1 LISHA
6 PASAATVVAI
16 ALEADSK
23 DAVGLEEIALA
34 KIDPMRIA
42 GQIRSLRSKIRLSA
56 RPVGGH
62 NGVAVALIAGNNSAV
77 SAMPK

>member
-1 LISHA
+1 
-6 PASAATVVAI
+6 VAI
-16 ALEADSK
+16 VLEADSK

-42 GQIRSLRSKIRLSA
+42 GQTRSVRSKIRLNA

>member
-16 ALEADSK
+16 ALESDSQS
-23 DAVGLEEIALA
+23 AMGLEVMAVA
-34 KIDPMRIA
+34 KIDPMRMA
-42 GQIRSLRSKIRLSA
+42 GQARLPRNKITLSA
-56 RPVGGH
+56 TPVGGH

-77 SAMPK
+77 SAMAK